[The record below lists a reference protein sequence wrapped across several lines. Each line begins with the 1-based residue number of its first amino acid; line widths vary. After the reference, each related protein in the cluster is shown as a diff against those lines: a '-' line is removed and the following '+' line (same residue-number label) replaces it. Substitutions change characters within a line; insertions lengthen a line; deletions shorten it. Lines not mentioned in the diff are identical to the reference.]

1 MLLIIAAASAVAA
14 ALAEFTLGPYLTING
29 AVPHFVLV
37 FGVIWTILG
46 GLEGGFVWAFVGGLA
61 LDVIVQRPIG
71 SSAFA
76 LLLAVGAAA
85 VIGGAFGRL
94 RIAAPVV
101 AVLAGSLIYSMLLL
115 VTSTALLGP
124 VGIADPVGTFLP
136 GAVLDTML
144 AALVGPLA
152 VAVQQKRRDAERVEW

>member
-14 ALAEFTLGPYLTING
+14 ALTELTLGTYLTING
-29 AVPHFVLV
+29 ATLHFVLV
-37 FGVIWTILG
+37 FGVIWTVLA
-46 GLEGGFVWAFVGGLA
+46 GLEGGLVWAFVGGLA

-85 VIGGAFGRL
+85 IIGGAFGRFRL
-94 RIAAPVV
+94 AAPIV
-101 AVLAGSLIYSMLLL
+101 AVLVCSLIYSMLLL
-115 VTSTALLGP
+115 VTSAALQGP
-124 VGIADPVGTFLP
+124 VGIADPLRTFLP
-136 GAVLDTML
+136 GAVLDTVL

-152 VAVQQKRRDAERVEW
+152 VAIQQKRREAERVEW